1 MSIRRGK
8 IMKRKRELFRKFKL
22 DEKGYSLV
30 ELMVVIAIMA
40 ILAAAGSGIYKGYI
54 DKAKSATMLNTGRQI
69 KEALMICETEYLISG
84 GNGSAMFWSDEFLK
98 APNHED
104 SILYPYVGELTS
116 DCTDYTL
123 KTGKDSDGNPQIK
136 GFTYETDEYV
146 IRWRRGEEITVTKQ
160 SE

>member
-1 MSIRRGK
+1 
-8 IMKRKRELFRKFKL
+8 MKMKNNLFRKCRL

-40 ILAAAGSGIYKGYI
+40 ILASTGTGIYKEYI
-54 DKAKSATMLNTGRQI
+54 EKAKSAAMLNTGHQI
-69 KEALMICETEYLISG
+69 KEALLICEAEYLASG
-84 GNGSAMFWSDEFLK
+84 GSGSTMYWSDDFLK

-104 SILYPYVGELTS
+104 SVLYPYVGEITK
-116 DCTDYTL
+116 DCVDYSL
-123 KTGKDSDGNPQIK
+123 KIGKDGNGDQQIK

-146 IRWRRGEEITVTKQ
+146 IKWRRGEEITVTKQ

>member
-1 MSIRRGK
+1 MSFIP
-8 IMKRKRELFRKFKL
+8 
-22 DEKGYSLV
+22 LV
-30 ELMVVIAIMA
+30 TPPFLNTVIN
-40 ILAAAGSGIYKGYI
+40 S
-54 DKAKSATMLNTGRQI
+54 AKS
-69 KEALMICETEYLISG
+69 S
-84 GNGSAMFWSDEFLK
+84 LK

-146 IRWRRGEEITVTKQ
+146 IKWRRGEEITVTKQ